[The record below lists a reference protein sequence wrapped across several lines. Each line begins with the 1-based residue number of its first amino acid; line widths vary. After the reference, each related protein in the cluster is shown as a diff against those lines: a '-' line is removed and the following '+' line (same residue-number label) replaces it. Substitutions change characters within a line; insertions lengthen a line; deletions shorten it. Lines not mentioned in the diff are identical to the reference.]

1 MMGVLQFS
9 IPTRVAAVVD
19 VMAMQQKAK
28 AAGVEHWWLEMNTH
42 HAGPGK
48 TRLTCQREHALLLV
62 GELVPLAQTAQRRGD
77 TDLLLACAEAARVA
91 LEVLD
96 REVRNPPEM
105 SPARGIGTN
114 PMQADG

>member
-1 MMGVLQFS
+1 MMSVLQFC
-9 IPTRVAAVVD
+9 IPSRAAAAID
-19 VMAMQQKAK
+19 FAAMQRRARE
-28 AAGVEHWWLEMNTH
+28 AGVAHWWLERNER

-62 GELVPLAQTAQRRGD
+62 GELVPIAETAQRRGD

-96 REVRNPPEM
+96 REIRNPPGA
-105 SPARGIGTN
+105 SPASGLSTN
-114 PMQADG
+114 PMQA